1 MRAVIFD
8 LDGVIVSTDR
18 YHYEAWAWLAEQWHW
33 KFDVALNDRLRG
45 VSRMASLQ
53 AILDY
58 NQIDLP
64 DHEKMELAERKN
76 THYRALLAKI
86 DASALVPGAV
96 DFVNAVRNAGLK
108 TGIGSGSRNAGLVL
122 DRLDITAL
130 FDTVVTGHDIQR
142 SKPDPETFLLAAKR
156 LEVLPSECIVFEDAA
171 SGVEAANTGGM
182 FSVGFGTTTGLDDA
196 GLLVP
201 SYSEITVERLL
212 TACNPK

>member
-18 YHYEAWAWLAEQWHW
+18 YHYEAWAWLAEQRRW

-53 AILDY
+53 TILDH
-58 NQIDLP
+58 NEVDLP
-64 DHEKMELAERKN
+64 DHEKTEMAEQKN
-76 THYRALLAKI
+76 TRYRELLAKI
-86 DASALVPGAV
+86 DASALVPGAL
-96 DFVNAVRNAGLK
+96 DFVNAVRAAGLK

-122 DRLDITAL
+122 DRLGITAL
-130 FDTVVTGHDIQR
+130 FDAVVTGHDIQR

-171 SGVEAANTGGM
+171 SGVEAANAGGM

-201 SYSEITVERLL
+201 SYGDITVKRLL

>member
-1 MRAVIFD
+1 M
-8 LDGVIVSTDR
+8 
-18 YHYEAWAWLAEQWHW
+18 
-33 KFDVALNDRLRG
+33 
-45 VSRMASLQ
+45 
-53 AILDY
+53 
-58 NQIDLP
+58 
-64 DHEKMELAERKN
+64 
-76 THYRALLAKI
+76 
-86 DASALVPGAV
+86 
-96 DFVNAVRNAGLK
+96 
-108 TGIGSGSRNAGLVL
+108 
-122 DRLDITAL
+122 
-130 FDTVVTGHDIQR
+130 TGHDIQR